1 MDSTTI
7 IVVFVIAIIILVGII
22 VTMILLQH
30 KNQQNRADIDYTL
43 LDKTIKTY
51 LNNNNELINQRLE
64 LIKEQI
70 EKNNNAILDFMAKI
84 AKISEAQSHSNEIR
98 LNELV
103 KNVDAKQDKMLV
115 TLSQNL
121 KEIQSSNEKKLDE
134 MRATV
139 DEKLSTTLE
148 KRLNESVK
156 IINQGIETVSQGI
169 GEMKNLTN
177 GMSDFKRM
185 ITNVKTRG
193 GWGEV
198 QLGTLLEQVLSPNQ
212 YGSQVSIN
220 DSERVDYVIK
230 LPGKD
235 DNTIYLPVDAKFPM
249 EDYLRLCKAN
259 DEKDLKEIEVQSK
272 NLERRIKEEAKK
284 IKDKYINVP
293 KTTDFGV
300 MYLPVEGLYAEVLK
314 RADLIDSIQREY
326 KILICGPTTLTALL
340 NSLQMGFKT
349 VAIEKRSSE
358 IWTMLGVFKQEFSKF
373 VELLSK
379 TRKKLD
385 EASDTIDFATK
396 KTKTIERKLKSVA
409 IDEKEEID
417 QE

>member
-1 MDSTTI
+1 MESVAI
-7 IVVFVIAIIILVGII
+7 IVILSVAILGLIGLIIAMFV
-22 VTMILLQH
+22 LQKQRQ
-30 KNQQNRADIDYTL
+30 KNGDIDL
-43 LDKTIKTY
+43 NIFDKIIK
-51 LNNNNELINQRLE
+51 NNFDRNDELIKQRLE
-64 LIKEQI
+64 MIREQI
-70 EKNNNAILDFMAKI
+70 EKNNKSILEFMTHI
-84 AKISEAQSHSNEIR
+84 ANLMNSQSQNNEQRI
-98 LNELV
+98 NELV
-103 KNVDAKQDKMLV
+103 KNVDNKQEKMLV

-177 GMSDFKRM
+177 GMSDFKKM

-212 YGSQVSIN
+212 YESQVNIK

-235 DNTIYLPVDAKFPM
+235 DGTIYLPIDAKFPM
-249 EDYLRLCKAN
+249 EDYLRLCKASE
-259 DEKDLKEIEVQSK
+259 EKDIKEVEVQSK
-272 NLERRIKEEAKK
+272 NLERRIKDEAKK
-284 IKDKYINVP
+284 IKEKYICLP

-300 MYLPVEGLYAEVLK
+300 MYLPVEGLYAEVLRK
-314 RADLIDSIQREY
+314 SDLIDTIQREY

-358 IWTMLGVFKQEFSKF
+358 IWNMLGVFKQEFVKF

-396 KTKTIERKLKSVA
+396 KTKTIERKLKEVS
-409 IDEKEEID
+409 IDESVKID
-417 QE
+417 NE

>member
-1 MDSTTI
+1 MESVAI
-7 IVVFVIAIIILVGII
+7 IVILSVAILGLIGLIIAMFV
-22 VTMILLQH
+22 LQKQRQ
-30 KNQQNRADIDYTL
+30 KNGDIDL
-43 LDKTIKTY
+43 NIFDKIIK
-51 LNNNNELINQRLE
+51 NNFDRNDELIKQRLE
-64 LIKEQI
+64 MIREQI
-70 EKNNNAILDFMAKI
+70 EKNNKSILEFMTHI
-84 AKISEAQSHSNEIR
+84 ANLMNSQSQNNEQRI
-98 LNELV
+98 NELI
-103 KNVDAKQDKMLV
+103 KNIKNKQKKMLV
-115 TLSQNL
+115 KLSQNL

-177 GMSDFKRM
+177 GMSDFKKM

-212 YGSQVSIN
+212 YESQVNIK

-235 DNTIYLPVDAKFPM
+235 DGTIYLPIDAKFPM
-249 EDYLRLCKAN
+249 EDYLRLCKASE
-259 DEKDLKEIEVQSK
+259 EKDIKEVEVQSK
-272 NLERRIKEEAKK
+272 NLERRIKDEAKK
-284 IKDKYINVP
+284 IKEKYICLP

-300 MYLPVEGLYAEVLK
+300 MYLPVEGLYAEVLRK
-314 RADLIDSIQREY
+314 SDLIDTIQREY

-358 IWTMLGVFKQEFSKF
+358 IWNMLGVFKQEFVKF

-385 EASDTIDFATK
+385 KARDTNEYENK
-396 KTKTIERKLKSVA
+396 KTKTIERKLKEVS
-409 IDEKEEID
+409 IDESVKID
-417 QE
+417 NE

>member
-1 MDSTTI
+1 MESVAI
-7 IVVFVIAIIILVGII
+7 IVILSVAILGLIGLIIAMFV
-22 VTMILLQH
+22 LQ
-30 KNQQNRADIDYTL
+30 KQRQKSGDIDL
-43 LDKTIKTY
+43 NIFDKIIK
-51 LNNNNELINQRLE
+51 NNFDRNDELIKQRLE
-64 LIKEQI
+64 MIREQI
-70 EKNNNAILDFMAKI
+70 EKNNKSILEFMTHI
-84 AKISEAQSHSNEIR
+84 ANLMSSQSQNNEQRI
-98 LNELV
+98 NELV
-103 KNVDAKQDKMLV
+103 KNVDNKQEKMLV
-115 TLSQNL
+115 ALSQNL

-177 GMSDFKRM
+177 GMSDFKKM

-193 GWGEV
+193 GWGEI

-212 YGSQVSIN
+212 YESQVNIK

-235 DNTIYLPVDAKFPM
+235 DGTIYLPIDAKFPM
-249 EDYLRLCKAN
+249 EDYLRLCKASE
-259 DEKDLKEIEVQSK
+259 EKDIKEVEVQSK
-272 NLERRIKEEAKK
+272 NLERRIKDEAKK
-284 IKDKYINVP
+284 IKEKYICLP

-300 MYLPVEGLYAEVLK
+300 MYLPVEGLYAEVLRK
-314 RADLIDSIQREY
+314 SDLIDTIQREY

-358 IWTMLGVFKQEFSKF
+358 IWNMLGVFKQEFVKF

-396 KTKTIERKLKSVA
+396 KTKTIERKLKEVS
-409 IDEKEEID
+409 IDESVKID
-417 QE
+417 NE

>member
-1 MDSTTI
+1 MESVAI
-7 IVVFVIAIIILVGII
+7 IVILSVAVLGLVGLII
-22 VTMILLQH
+22 AMFVLQ
-30 KNQQNRADIDYTL
+30 KQRQKSGDIDL
-43 LDKTIKTY
+43 NIFDKIIK
-51 LNNNNELINQRLE
+51 NNFDRNDELIKQRLE
-64 LIKEQI
+64 MIREQI
-70 EKNNNAILDFMAKI
+70 EKNNKSLLEFMTHI
-84 AKISEAQSHSNEIR
+84 ANLMSSQSQNNEQRI
-98 LNELV
+98 NELV
-103 KNVDAKQDKMLV
+103 KNVDNKQEKMLV

-177 GMSDFKRM
+177 GMSDFKKM

-193 GWGEV
+193 GWGEI

-212 YGSQVSIN
+212 YESQVNIK

-235 DNTIYLPVDAKFPM
+235 DGTIYLPIDAKFPM
-249 EDYLRLCKAN
+249 EDYLRLCKASE
-259 DEKDLKEIEVQSK
+259 EKDIKEVEVQSK
-272 NLERRIKEEAKK
+272 NLERRIKDEAKK
-284 IKDKYINVP
+284 IKEKYICLP

-300 MYLPVEGLYAEVLK
+300 MYLPVEGLYAEVLRK
-314 RADLIDSIQREY
+314 SDLIDTIQREY

-358 IWTMLGVFKQEFSKF
+358 IWNMLGVFKQEFVKF

-396 KTKTIERKLKSVA
+396 KTKTIERKLKEVS
-409 IDEKEEID
+409 IDESVKID
-417 QE
+417 NE

>member
-1 MDSTTI
+1 MLISSY
-7 IVVFVIAIIILVGII
+7 FLCKN
-22 VTMILLQH
+22 LQED
-30 KNQQNRADIDYTL
+30 N
-43 LDKTIKTY
+43 
-51 LNNNNELINQRLE
+51 
-64 LIKEQI
+64 
-70 EKNNNAILDFMAKI
+70 
-84 AKISEAQSHSNEIR
+84 
-98 LNELV
+98 
-103 KNVDAKQDKMLV
+103 KQEKMLV

-177 GMSDFKRM
+177 GMSDFKKM

-212 YGSQVSIN
+212 YESQVNIK

-235 DNTIYLPVDAKFPM
+235 DGTIYLPIDAKFPM
-249 EDYLRLCKAN
+249 EDYLRLCKASE
-259 DEKDLKEIEVQSK
+259 EKDIKEVEVQSK
-272 NLERRIKEEAKK
+272 NLERRIKDEAKK
-284 IKDKYINVP
+284 IKEKYICLP

-300 MYLPVEGLYAEVLK
+300 MYLPVEGLYAEVLRK
-314 RADLIDSIQREY
+314 SDLIDTIQREY

-358 IWTMLGVFKQEFSKF
+358 IWNMLGVFKQEFVKF

-396 KTKTIERKLKSVA
+396 KTKTIERKLKEVS
-409 IDEKEEID
+409 IDESVKID
-417 QE
+417 NE

>member
-1 MDSTTI
+1 MESVAV
-7 IVVFVIAIIILVGII
+7 IVILSVAILGLIGLAIAMFI
-22 VTMILLQH
+22 VQKKH
-30 KNQQNRADIDYTL
+30 QNGGDVDLNI
-43 LDKTIKTY
+43 LDKIIK
-51 LNNNNELINQRLE
+51 NNFDRNDELIKQRLE
-64 LIKEQI
+64 MIREQI
-70 EKNNNAILDFMAKI
+70 DKNNKNILEFMTQI
-84 AKISEAQSHSNEIR
+84 AKLMGTQSQNNEQRI
-98 LNELV
+98 NELV
-103 KNVDAKQDKMLV
+103 KNVDAKQDKMLL

-121 KEIQSSNEKKLDE
+121 REIQSSNEKKLDE

-148 KRLNESVK
+148 KRLSESVK

-177 GMSDFKRM
+177 GMSDFKKM

-212 YGSQVSIN
+212 YESQVNIK

-235 DNTIYLPVDAKFPM
+235 DDTIYLPIDAKFPM
-249 EDYLRLCKAN
+249 EDYLRLCKASE
-259 DEKDLKEIEVQSK
+259 DKDLKEVEVQSK
-272 NLERRIKEEAKK
+272 NLERRIKDEAKK
-284 IKDKYINVP
+284 IKEKYICLP

-300 MYLPVEGLYAEVLK
+300 MYLPVEGLYAEVLRK
-314 RADLIDSIQREY
+314 SDLIDAIQREY

-340 NSLQMGFKT
+340 NSLQMGFRT

-358 IWTMLGVFKQEFSKF
+358 IWNMLGVFKQEFVKF

-396 KTKTIERKLKSVA
+396 KTKTIERKLKEVS
-409 IDEKEEID
+409 IDESVKID
-417 QE
+417 NE

>member
-1 MDSTTI
+1 MESVAI
-7 IVVFVIAIIILVGII
+7 IVILSVAILGLIGLIIAMFV
-22 VTMILLQH
+22 LQ
-30 KNQQNRADIDYTL
+30 KQRQKSGDIDL
-43 LDKTIKTY
+43 NIFDKIIK
-51 LNNNNELINQRLE
+51 NNFDRNDELIKQRLE
-64 LIKEQI
+64 MIREQI
-70 EKNNNAILDFMAKI
+70 EKNNKSMLEFMTHI
-84 AKISEAQSHSNEIR
+84 ANLMSSQSQNNEQRI
-98 LNELV
+98 NELV
-103 KNVDAKQDKMLV
+103 KNVDNKQEKMLV

-177 GMSDFKRM
+177 GMSDFKKM

-193 GWGEV
+193 GWGEI

-212 YGSQVSIN
+212 YESQVNIK

-235 DNTIYLPVDAKFPM
+235 EGTIYLPIDAKFPM
-249 EDYLRLCKAN
+249 EDYLRLCKASE
-259 DEKDLKEIEVQSK
+259 EKDIKEVEVQSK
-272 NLERRIKEEAKK
+272 NLERRIKDEAKK
-284 IKDKYINVP
+284 IKEKYICLP

-300 MYLPVEGLYAEVLK
+300 MYLPVEGLYAEVLRK
-314 RADLIDSIQREY
+314 SDLIDTIQREY

-358 IWTMLGVFKQEFSKF
+358 IWNMLGVFKQEFVKF

-396 KTKTIERKLKSVA
+396 KTKTIERKLKEVS
-409 IDEKEEID
+409 IDESVKID
-417 QE
+417 NE

>member
-1 MDSTTI
+1 MESVAI
-7 IVVFVIAIIILVGII
+7 IVILSVAILGLIGLIIAMFV
-22 VTMILLQH
+22 LQ
-30 KNQQNRADIDYTL
+30 KQRQKSGDIDL
-43 LDKTIKTY
+43 NIFDKIIK
-51 LNNNNELINQRLE
+51 NNFDRNDELIKQRLE
-64 LIKEQI
+64 MIREQI
-70 EKNNNAILDFMAKI
+70 EKNNKSMLEFMTHI
-84 AKISEAQSHSNEIR
+84 ANLMSSQSQNNEQRI
-98 LNELV
+98 NELV
-103 KNVDAKQDKMLV
+103 KNVDNKQEKMLV

-177 GMSDFKRM
+177 GMNDFKKM

-212 YGSQVSIN
+212 YESQVNIK

-235 DNTIYLPVDAKFPM
+235 DGTIYLPIDAKFPM
-249 EDYLRLCKAN
+249 EDYLRLCKASE
-259 DEKDLKEIEVQSK
+259 EKDIKEVEVQSK
-272 NLERRIKEEAKK
+272 NLERRIKDEAKK
-284 IKDKYINVP
+284 IKEKYICLP

-300 MYLPVEGLYAEVLK
+300 MYLPVEGLYAEVLRK
-314 RADLIDSIQREY
+314 SDLIDTIQREY

-358 IWTMLGVFKQEFSKF
+358 IWNMLGVFKQEFVKF

-396 KTKTIERKLKSVA
+396 KTKTIERKLKEVS
-409 IDEKEEID
+409 IDESVKID
-417 QE
+417 NE

>member
-1 MDSTTI
+1 MESVAI
-7 IVVFVIAIIILVGII
+7 IVILSVAILGLIGLIIAMFV
-22 VTMILLQH
+22 LQ
-30 KNQQNRADIDYTL
+30 KQRQKSGDIDL
-43 LDKTIKTY
+43 NIFDKIIK
-51 LNNNNELINQRLE
+51 NNFDRNDELIKQRLE
-64 LIKEQI
+64 MIREQI
-70 EKNNNAILDFMAKI
+70 EKNNKSMLEFMTHI
-84 AKISEAQSHSNEIR
+84 ANLMSSQSQNNEQRI
-98 LNELV
+98 NELV
-103 KNVDAKQDKMLV
+103 KNVDNKQEKMLV

-177 GMSDFKRM
+177 GMSDFKKM

-193 GWGEV
+193 GWGEI
-198 QLGTLLEQVLSPNQ
+198 QLGTLLEQILSPNQ
-212 YGSQVSIN
+212 YESQVNIK

-235 DNTIYLPVDAKFPM
+235 EGTIYLPIDAKFPM
-249 EDYLRLCKAN
+249 EDYLRLCKASE
-259 DEKDLKEIEVQSK
+259 EKDIKEVEVQSK
-272 NLERRIKEEAKK
+272 NLERRIKDEAKK
-284 IKDKYINVP
+284 IKEKYICLP

-300 MYLPVEGLYAEVLK
+300 MYLPVEGLYAEVLRK
-314 RADLIDSIQREY
+314 SDLIDTIQREY

-358 IWTMLGVFKQEFSKF
+358 IWNMLGVFKQEFVKF

-396 KTKTIERKLKSVA
+396 KTKTIERKLKEVSIYESVK
-409 IDEKEEID
+409 IDNE
-417 QE
+417 

>member
-1 MDSTTI
+1 MESVAI
-7 IVVFVIAIIILVGII
+7 IVILSVAILGLIGLIIAMFV
-22 VTMILLQH
+22 LQ
-30 KNQQNRADIDYTL
+30 KQRQKSGDIDL
-43 LDKTIKTY
+43 NIFDKIIK
-51 LNNNNELINQRLE
+51 NNFDRNDELIKQRLE
-64 LIKEQI
+64 MIREQI
-70 EKNNNAILDFMAKI
+70 EKNNKSILEFMTHI
-84 AKISEAQSHSNEIR
+84 ANLMSSQSQNNEQRI
-98 LNELV
+98 NELV
-103 KNVDAKQDKMLV
+103 KNVDNKQEKMLV
-115 TLSQNL
+115 ALSQNL

-177 GMSDFKRM
+177 GMSDFKKM

-193 GWGEV
+193 GWGEI
-198 QLGTLLEQVLSPNQ
+198 QLGTLLEQILSPNQ
-212 YGSQVSIN
+212 YESQVNIK

-235 DNTIYLPVDAKFPM
+235 DGTIYLPIDAKFPM
-249 EDYLRLCKAN
+249 EDYLRLCKASE
-259 DEKDLKEIEVQSK
+259 EKDIKEVEVQSK
-272 NLERRIKEEAKK
+272 NLERRIKDEAKK
-284 IKDKYINVP
+284 IKEKYICLP

-300 MYLPVEGLYAEVLK
+300 MYLPVEGLYAEVLRK
-314 RADLIDSIQREY
+314 SDLIDTIQREY

-358 IWTMLGVFKQEFSKF
+358 IWNMLGVFKQEFVKF

-396 KTKTIERKLKSVA
+396 KTKTIERKLKEVS
-409 IDEKEEID
+409 IDESVKID
-417 QE
+417 NE

>member
-1 MDSTTI
+1 MESVAI
-7 IVVFVIAIIILVGII
+7 IVILSVAILGLIGLIIAMFV
-22 VTMILLQH
+22 LQ
-30 KNQQNRADIDYTL
+30 KQRQKSGDIDL
-43 LDKTIKTY
+43 NIFDKIIK
-51 LNNNNELINQRLE
+51 NNFDRNDELIKQRLE
-64 LIKEQI
+64 MIREQI
-70 EKNNNAILDFMAKI
+70 EKNNKSILEFMTHI
-84 AKISEAQSHSNEIR
+84 ANLMSSQSQNNEQRI
-98 LNELV
+98 NELV
-103 KNVDAKQDKMLV
+103 KNVDNKQEKMLV

-177 GMSDFKRM
+177 GMSDFKKM

-193 GWGEV
+193 GWGEI

-212 YGSQVSIN
+212 YESQVNIK

-235 DNTIYLPVDAKFPM
+235 EGTIYLPIDAKFPM
-249 EDYLRLCKAN
+249 EDYLRLCKASE
-259 DEKDLKEIEVQSK
+259 EKDIKEVEVQSK
-272 NLERRIKEEAKK
+272 NLERRIKDEAKK
-284 IKDKYINVP
+284 IKEKYICLP

-300 MYLPVEGLYAEVLK
+300 MYLPVEGLYAEVLRK
-314 RADLIDSIQREY
+314 SDLIDTIQREY

-358 IWTMLGVFKQEFSKF
+358 IWNMLGVFKQEFVKF

-396 KTKTIERKLKSVA
+396 KTKTIERKLKEVS
-409 IDEKEEID
+409 IDESVKID
-417 QE
+417 NE

>member
-1 MDSTTI
+1 MESVAI
-7 IVVFVIAIIILVGII
+7 IVILSVAILGLIGLIIAMFV
-22 VTMILLQH
+22 LQ
-30 KNQQNRADIDYTL
+30 KQRQKSGDIDL
-43 LDKTIKTY
+43 NIFDKIIK
-51 LNNNNELINQRLE
+51 NNFDRNDELIKQRLE
-64 LIKEQI
+64 MIREQI
-70 EKNNNAILDFMAKI
+70 EKNNKSILEFMTHI
-84 AKISEAQSHSNEIR
+84 ANLMSSQSQNNEQRI
-98 LNELV
+98 NELV
-103 KNVDAKQDKMLV
+103 KNVDNKQEKMLV

-177 GMSDFKRM
+177 GMSDFKKM

-212 YGSQVSIN
+212 YESQVNIK

-235 DNTIYLPVDAKFPM
+235 DGTIYLPIDAKFPM
-249 EDYLRLCKAN
+249 EDYLRLCKASE
-259 DEKDLKEIEVQSK
+259 EKDIKEVEVQSK
-272 NLERRIKEEAKK
+272 NLERRIKDEAKK
-284 IKDKYINVP
+284 IKEKYICLP

-300 MYLPVEGLYAEVLK
+300 MYLPVEGLYAEVLRK
-314 RADLIDSIQREY
+314 SDLIDTIQREY

-358 IWTMLGVFKQEFSKF
+358 IWNMLGVFKQEFVKF

-396 KTKTIERKLKSVA
+396 KTKTIERKLKEVS
-409 IDEKEEID
+409 IDESVKID
-417 QE
+417 NE

>member
-1 MDSTTI
+1 MESVAI
-7 IVVFVIAIIILVGII
+7 IVILSVAILGLIGLIIAMFV
-22 VTMILLQH
+22 LQ
-30 KNQQNRADIDYTL
+30 KQRQKSGDIDL
-43 LDKTIKTY
+43 NIFDKIIK
-51 LNNNNELINQRLE
+51 NNFDRNDELIKQRLE
-64 LIKEQI
+64 MIREQI
-70 EKNNNAILDFMAKI
+70 EKNNKSILEFMTHI
-84 AKISEAQSHSNEIR
+84 ANLMSSQSQNNEQRI
-98 LNELV
+98 NELV
-103 KNVDAKQDKMLV
+103 KNVDNKQEKMLV

-177 GMSDFKRM
+177 GMSDFKKM

-193 GWGEV
+193 GWGEI
-198 QLGTLLEQVLSPNQ
+198 QLGTLLEQILSPNQ
-212 YGSQVSIN
+212 YESQVNIK

-235 DNTIYLPVDAKFPM
+235 DGTIYLPIDAKFPM
-249 EDYLRLCKAN
+249 EDYLRLCKASE
-259 DEKDLKEIEVQSK
+259 EKDIKEVEVQSK
-272 NLERRIKEEAKK
+272 NLERRIKDEAKK
-284 IKDKYINVP
+284 IKEKYICLP

-300 MYLPVEGLYAEVLK
+300 MYLPVEGLYAEVLRK
-314 RADLIDSIQREY
+314 SDLIDTIQREY

-358 IWTMLGVFKQEFSKF
+358 IWNMLGVFKQEFVKF

-396 KTKTIERKLKSVA
+396 KTKTIERKLKEVS
-409 IDEKEEID
+409 IDESVKID
-417 QE
+417 NE

>member
-1 MDSTTI
+1 MESVAI
-7 IVVFVIAIIILVGII
+7 IVILSVAILGLIGLIIAMFV
-22 VTMILLQH
+22 LQ
-30 KNQQNRADIDYTL
+30 KQRQKGGDIDL
-43 LDKTIKTY
+43 NIFDKIIK
-51 LNNNNELINQRLE
+51 NNFDRNDELIKQRLE
-64 LIKEQI
+64 MIREQI
-70 EKNNNAILDFMAKI
+70 EKNNKSILEFMTHI
-84 AKISEAQSHSNEIR
+84 ANLMSSQSQNNEQRI
-98 LNELV
+98 NELV
-103 KNVDAKQDKMLV
+103 KNVDNKQEKMLV
-115 TLSQNL
+115 ALSQNL

-177 GMSDFKRM
+177 GMSDFKKM

-193 GWGEV
+193 GWGEI

-212 YGSQVSIN
+212 YESQVNIK

-235 DNTIYLPVDAKFPM
+235 DGTIYLPIDAKFPM
-249 EDYLRLCKAN
+249 EDYLRLCKASE
-259 DEKDLKEIEVQSK
+259 EKDIKEVEVQSK
-272 NLERRIKEEAKK
+272 NLERRIKDEAKK
-284 IKDKYINVP
+284 IKEKYICLP

-300 MYLPVEGLYAEVLK
+300 MYLPVEGLYAEVLRK
-314 RADLIDSIQREY
+314 SDLIDTIQREY

-358 IWTMLGVFKQEFSKF
+358 IWNMLGVFKQEFVKF

-396 KTKTIERKLKSVA
+396 KTKTIERKLKEVS
-409 IDEKEEID
+409 IDESVKID
-417 QE
+417 NE

>member
-1 MDSTTI
+1 MESVAI
-7 IVVFVIAIIILVGII
+7 IVILSVAILGLIGLIIAMLV
-22 VTMILLQH
+22 LQ
-30 KNQQNRADIDYTL
+30 KQRQKSGDIDL
-43 LDKTIKTY
+43 NIFDKIIK
-51 LNNNNELINQRLE
+51 NNFDRNDELIKQRLE
-64 LIKEQI
+64 MIREQI
-70 EKNNNAILDFMAKI
+70 EKNNKSILEFMTHI
-84 AKISEAQSHSNEIR
+84 ANLMSSQSQNNEQRI
-98 LNELV
+98 NELV
-103 KNVDAKQDKMLV
+103 KNVDNKQEKMLV
-115 TLSQNL
+115 ALSQNL

-177 GMSDFKRM
+177 GMSDFKKM

-193 GWGEV
+193 GWGEI
-198 QLGTLLEQVLSPNQ
+198 QLGTLLEQILSPNQ
-212 YGSQVSIN
+212 YESQVNIK

-235 DNTIYLPVDAKFPM
+235 DGTIYLPIDAKFPM
-249 EDYLRLCKAN
+249 EDYLRLCKASE
-259 DEKDLKEIEVQSK
+259 EKDIKEVEVQSK
-272 NLERRIKEEAKK
+272 NLERRIKDEAKK
-284 IKDKYINVP
+284 IKEKYICLP

-300 MYLPVEGLYAEVLK
+300 MYLPVEGLYAEVLRK
-314 RADLIDSIQREY
+314 SDLIDTIQREY

-358 IWTMLGVFKQEFSKF
+358 IWNMLGVFKQEFVKF

-396 KTKTIERKLKSVA
+396 KTKTIERKLKEVS
-409 IDEKEEID
+409 IDESVKID
-417 QE
+417 NE

>member
-1 MDSTTI
+1 MESVAI
-7 IVVFVIAIIILVGII
+7 IVILSVAILGLIGLIIAMFV
-22 VTMILLQH
+22 LQ
-30 KNQQNRADIDYTL
+30 KQRQKSGDIDL
-43 LDKTIKTY
+43 NIFDKIIK
-51 LNNNNELINQRLE
+51 NNFDRNDELIKQRLE
-64 LIKEQI
+64 MIREQI
-70 EKNNNAILDFMAKI
+70 EKNNKSMLEFMTHI
-84 AKISEAQSHSNEIR
+84 ANLMSSQSQNNEQRI
-98 LNELV
+98 NELV
-103 KNVDAKQDKMLV
+103 KNVDNKQEKMLV
-115 TLSQNL
+115 ILSQNL

-177 GMSDFKRM
+177 GMSDFKKM

-193 GWGEV
+193 GWGEI
-198 QLGTLLEQVLSPNQ
+198 QLGTLLEQILSPNQ
-212 YGSQVSIN
+212 YESQVNIK

-235 DNTIYLPVDAKFPM
+235 DGTIYLPIDAKFPM
-249 EDYLRLCKAN
+249 EDYLRLCKASE
-259 DEKDLKEIEVQSK
+259 EKDIKEVEVQSK
-272 NLERRIKEEAKK
+272 NLERRIKDEAKK
-284 IKDKYINVP
+284 IKEKYICLP

-300 MYLPVEGLYAEVLK
+300 MYLPVEGLYAEVLRK
-314 RADLIDSIQREY
+314 SDLIDTIQREY

-358 IWTMLGVFKQEFSKF
+358 IWNMLGVFKQEFVKF

-396 KTKTIERKLKSVA
+396 KTKTIERKLKEVS
-409 IDEKEEID
+409 IDESVKID
-417 QE
+417 NE

>member
-1 MDSTTI
+1 MESVAI
-7 IVVFVIAIIILVGII
+7 IVILSVAILGLIGLIIAMFV
-22 VTMILLQH
+22 LQ
-30 KNQQNRADIDYTL
+30 KQRQKSGDIDL
-43 LDKTIKTY
+43 NIFDKIIK
-51 LNNNNELINQRLE
+51 NNFDRNDELIKQRLE
-64 LIKEQI
+64 MIREQI
-70 EKNNNAILDFMAKI
+70 EKNNKSMLEFMTHI
-84 AKISEAQSHSNEIR
+84 ANLMSSQSQNNEQRI
-98 LNELV
+98 NELV
-103 KNVDAKQDKMLV
+103 KNVDNKQEKMLV

-177 GMSDFKRM
+177 GMSDFKKM

-193 GWGEV
+193 GWGEI
-198 QLGTLLEQVLSPNQ
+198 QLGTLLEQILSPNQ
-212 YGSQVSIN
+212 YESQVNIK

-235 DNTIYLPVDAKFPM
+235 EGTIYLPIDAKFPM
-249 EDYLRLCKAN
+249 EDYLRLCKASE
-259 DEKDLKEIEVQSK
+259 EKDIKEVEVQSK
-272 NLERRIKEEAKK
+272 NLERRIKDEAKK
-284 IKDKYINVP
+284 IKEKYICLP

-300 MYLPVEGLYAEVLK
+300 MYLPVEGLYAEVLRK
-314 RADLIDSIQREY
+314 SDLIDTIQREY

-358 IWTMLGVFKQEFSKF
+358 IWNMLGVFKQEFVKF

-396 KTKTIERKLKSVA
+396 KTKTIERKLKGVS
-409 IDEKEEID
+409 IDESVKID
-417 QE
+417 NE

>member
-1 MDSTTI
+1 MESVAI
-7 IVVFVIAIIILVGII
+7 IVILSVAILGLIGLIIAMFV
-22 VTMILLQH
+22 LQ
-30 KNQQNRADIDYTL
+30 KQRQKSGDIDL
-43 LDKTIKTY
+43 NIFDKIIK
-51 LNNNNELINQRLE
+51 NNFDRNDELIKQRLE
-64 LIKEQI
+64 MIREQI
-70 EKNNNAILDFMAKI
+70 EKNNKSILEFMTHI
-84 AKISEAQSHSNEIR
+84 ANLMSSQSQNNEQRI
-98 LNELV
+98 NELV
-103 KNVDAKQDKMLV
+103 KNVDNKQEKMLV

-121 KEIQSSNEKKLDE
+121 KEIQSSNEKKLNE

-177 GMSDFKRM
+177 GMSDFKKM

-193 GWGEV
+193 GWGEI

-212 YGSQVSIN
+212 YESQVNIK

-235 DNTIYLPVDAKFPM
+235 DGTIYLPIDAKFPM
-249 EDYLRLCKAN
+249 EDYLRLCKASE
-259 DEKDLKEIEVQSK
+259 EKDIKEVEVQSK
-272 NLERRIKEEAKK
+272 NLERRIKDEAKK
-284 IKDKYINVP
+284 IKEKYICLP

-300 MYLPVEGLYAEVLK
+300 MYLPVEGLYAEVLRK
-314 RADLIDSIQREY
+314 SDLIDTIQREY

-358 IWTMLGVFKQEFSKF
+358 IWNMLGVFKQEFVKF

-396 KTKTIERKLKSVA
+396 KTKTIERKLKEVS
-409 IDEKEEID
+409 IDESVKID
-417 QE
+417 NE

>member
-1 MDSTTI
+1 MESVAI
-7 IVVFVIAIIILVGII
+7 IVILSVAIRGLIGLIIAMFV
-22 VTMILLQH
+22 LQ
-30 KNQQNRADIDYTL
+30 KQRQKSGDIDL
-43 LDKTIKTY
+43 NIFDKIIK
-51 LNNNNELINQRLE
+51 NNFDRNDELIKQRLE
-64 LIKEQI
+64 MIREQI
-70 EKNNNAILDFMAKI
+70 EKNNKSILEFMTHI
-84 AKISEAQSHSNEIR
+84 ANLMNSQSQNNEQRI
-98 LNELV
+98 NELV
-103 KNVDAKQDKMLV
+103 KNVDNKQEKMLV

-177 GMSDFKRM
+177 GMSDFKKM

-212 YGSQVSIN
+212 YESQVNIK

-235 DNTIYLPVDAKFPM
+235 DGTIYLPIDAKFPM
-249 EDYLRLCKAN
+249 EDYLRLCKASE
-259 DEKDLKEIEVQSK
+259 EKDIKEVEVQSK
-272 NLERRIKEEAKK
+272 NLERRIKDEAKK
-284 IKDKYINVP
+284 IKEKYICLP

-300 MYLPVEGLYAEVLK
+300 MYLPVEGLYAEVLRK
-314 RADLIDSIQREY
+314 SDLIDTIQREY

-358 IWTMLGVFKQEFSKF
+358 IWNMLGVFKQEFVKF

-396 KTKTIERKLKSVA
+396 KTKTIERKLK
-409 IDEKEEID
+409 
-417 QE
+417 

>member
-1 MDSTTI
+1 MESVAI
-7 IVVFVIAIIILVGII
+7 IVILSVAILGLIGLIIAMFV
-22 VTMILLQH
+22 LQ
-30 KNQQNRADIDYTL
+30 KQRQKSGDIDL
-43 LDKTIKTY
+43 NIFDKIIK
-51 LNNNNELINQRLE
+51 NNFDRNDELIKQRLE
-64 LIKEQI
+64 MIREQI
-70 EKNNNAILDFMAKI
+70 EKNNKSMLEFMTHI
-84 AKISEAQSHSNEIR
+84 ANLMSSQSQNNEQRI
-98 LNELV
+98 NELV
-103 KNVDAKQDKMLV
+103 KNVDNKQEKMLV

-177 GMSDFKRM
+177 GMSDFKKM

-193 GWGEV
+193 GWGEI

-212 YGSQVSIN
+212 YESQVNIK

-235 DNTIYLPVDAKFPM
+235 DGTIYLPIDAKFPM
-249 EDYLRLCKAN
+249 EDYLRLCKASE
-259 DEKDLKEIEVQSK
+259 DKDIKEVEVQSK
-272 NLERRIKEEAKK
+272 NLERRIKDEAKK
-284 IKDKYINVP
+284 IKEKYICLP

-300 MYLPVEGLYAEVLK
+300 MYLPVEGLYAEVLRK
-314 RADLIDSIQREY
+314 SDLIDTIQREY

-358 IWTMLGVFKQEFSKF
+358 IWNMLGVFKQEFVKF

-396 KTKTIERKLKSVA
+396 KTKTIERKLKEVS
-409 IDEKEEID
+409 IDESVKID
-417 QE
+417 NE

>member
-1 MDSTTI
+1 MESVAI
-7 IVVFVIAIIILVGII
+7 IVILSVAILGLIGLIIAMLV
-22 VTMILLQH
+22 LQ
-30 KNQQNRADIDYTL
+30 KQRQKSGDIDL
-43 LDKTIKTY
+43 NIFDKIIK
-51 LNNNNELINQRLE
+51 NNFDRNDELIKQRLE
-64 LIKEQI
+64 MIREQI
-70 EKNNNAILDFMAKI
+70 EKNNKSILEFMTHI
-84 AKISEAQSHSNEIR
+84 ANLMSSQSQNNEQRI
-98 LNELV
+98 NELV
-103 KNVDAKQDKMLV
+103 KNVDNKQEKMLV
-115 TLSQNL
+115 ALSQNL

-177 GMSDFKRM
+177 GMSDFKKM

-193 GWGEV
+193 GWGEI

-212 YGSQVSIN
+212 YESQVNIK

-235 DNTIYLPVDAKFPM
+235 DGTIYLPIDAKFPM
-249 EDYLRLCKAN
+249 EDYLRLCKASE
-259 DEKDLKEIEVQSK
+259 EKDIKEVEVQSK
-272 NLERRIKEEAKK
+272 NLERRIKDEAKK
-284 IKDKYINVP
+284 IKEKYICLP

-300 MYLPVEGLYAEVLK
+300 MYLPVEGLYAEVLRK
-314 RADLIDSIQREY
+314 SDLIDTIQREY

-358 IWTMLGVFKQEFSKF
+358 IWNMLGVFKQEFVKF

-396 KTKTIERKLKSVA
+396 KTKTIERKLKEVS
-409 IDEKEEID
+409 IDESVKID
-417 QE
+417 NE

>member
-1 MDSTTI
+1 MESVAI
-7 IVVFVIAIIILVGII
+7 IVILSVAILGLIGLIIAMFV
-22 VTMILLQH
+22 LQ
-30 KNQQNRADIDYTL
+30 KQRQKSGDIDL
-43 LDKTIKTY
+43 NIFDKIIK
-51 LNNNNELINQRLE
+51 NNFDRNDELIKQRLE
-64 LIKEQI
+64 MIREQI
-70 EKNNNAILDFMAKI
+70 EKNNKSILEFMTHI
-84 AKISEAQSHSNEIR
+84 ANLMSSQSQNNEQRI
-98 LNELV
+98 NELV
-103 KNVDAKQDKMLV
+103 KNVDNKQEKMLV
-115 TLSQNL
+115 ILSQNL

-177 GMSDFKRM
+177 GMSDFKKM

-212 YGSQVSIN
+212 YESQVNIK

-235 DNTIYLPVDAKFPM
+235 DGTIYLPIDAKFPM
-249 EDYLRLCKAN
+249 EDYLRLCKASE
-259 DEKDLKEIEVQSK
+259 EKDIKEVEVQSK
-272 NLERRIKEEAKK
+272 NLERRIKDEAKK
-284 IKDKYINVP
+284 IKEKYICLP

-300 MYLPVEGLYAEVLK
+300 MYLPVEGLYAEVLRK
-314 RADLIDSIQREY
+314 SDLIDTIQREY

-358 IWTMLGVFKQEFSKF
+358 IWNMLGVFKQEFVKF

-396 KTKTIERKLKSVA
+396 KTKTIERKLKEVS
-409 IDEKEEID
+409 IDESVKID
-417 QE
+417 NE

>member
-1 MDSTTI
+1 MESVAI
-7 IVVFVIAIIILVGII
+7 IVILSVAVLGLVGLII
-22 VTMILLQH
+22 AMFVLQ
-30 KNQQNRADIDYTL
+30 KQRQKSGDIDL
-43 LDKTIKTY
+43 NIFDKIIK
-51 LNNNNELINQRLE
+51 NNFDRNDELIKQRLE
-64 LIKEQI
+64 MIREQI
-70 EKNNNAILDFMAKI
+70 EKNNKSLLEFMTHI
-84 AKISEAQSHSNEIR
+84 ANLMSSQSQNNEQRI
-98 LNELV
+98 NELV
-103 KNVDAKQDKMLV
+103 KNVDNKQEKMLV

-177 GMSDFKRM
+177 GMSDFKKM

-193 GWGEV
+193 GWGEI
-198 QLGTLLEQVLSPNQ
+198 QLGTLLEQILSPNQ
-212 YGSQVSIN
+212 YESQVNIK

-235 DNTIYLPVDAKFPM
+235 DGTIYLPIDAKFPM
-249 EDYLRLCKAN
+249 EDYLRLCKASE
-259 DEKDLKEIEVQSK
+259 EKDIKEVEVQSK
-272 NLERRIKEEAKK
+272 NLERRIKDEAKK
-284 IKDKYINVP
+284 IKEKYICLP

-300 MYLPVEGLYAEVLK
+300 MYLPVEGLYAEVLRK
-314 RADLIDSIQREY
+314 SDLIDTIQREY

-358 IWTMLGVFKQEFSKF
+358 IWNMLGVFKQEFVKF

-396 KTKTIERKLKSVA
+396 KTKTIERKLKEVS
-409 IDEKEEID
+409 IDESVKID
-417 QE
+417 NE

>member
-1 MDSTTI
+1 MESVAI
-7 IVVFVIAIIILVGII
+7 IVILSVAILGLIGLIIAMFV
-22 VTMILLQH
+22 LQ
-30 KNQQNRADIDYTL
+30 KQRQKSGDIDL
-43 LDKTIKTY
+43 NIFDKIIK
-51 LNNNNELINQRLE
+51 NNFDRNDELIKQRLE
-64 LIKEQI
+64 MIREQI
-70 EKNNNAILDFMAKI
+70 EKNNKSMLEFMTHI
-84 AKISEAQSHSNEIR
+84 ANLMSSQSQNNEQRI
-98 LNELV
+98 NELV
-103 KNVDAKQDKMLV
+103 KNVDNKQEKMLV
-115 TLSQNL
+115 ILSQNL

-177 GMSDFKRM
+177 GMNDFKKM

-212 YGSQVSIN
+212 YESQVNIK

-235 DNTIYLPVDAKFPM
+235 DGTIYLPIDAKFPM
-249 EDYLRLCKAN
+249 EDYLRLCKASE
-259 DEKDLKEIEVQSK
+259 EKDIKEVEVQSK
-272 NLERRIKEEAKK
+272 NLERRIKDEAKK
-284 IKDKYINVP
+284 IKEKYICLP

-300 MYLPVEGLYAEVLK
+300 MYLPVEGLYAEVLRK
-314 RADLIDSIQREY
+314 SDLIDTIQREY

-358 IWTMLGVFKQEFSKF
+358 IWNMLGVFKQEFVKF

-385 EASDTIDFATK
+385 EARDTIDFATK
-396 KTKTIERKLKSVA
+396 KTKRN
-409 IDEKEEID
+409 
-417 QE
+417 

>member
-1 MDSTTI
+1 MESVAI
-7 IVVFVIAIIILVGII
+7 IVILSVAILGLIGLIIAMFV
-22 VTMILLQH
+22 LQ
-30 KNQQNRADIDYTL
+30 KQRQKSGDIDL
-43 LDKTIKTY
+43 NIFDKIIK
-51 LNNNNELINQRLE
+51 NNFDRNDE
-64 LIKEQI
+64 LIKQRLDMIREQI
-70 EKNNNAILDFMAKI
+70 EKNNKSILEFMTHI
-84 AKISEAQSHSNEIR
+84 ANLMSSQSQSNEQRI
-98 LNELV
+98 NELV
-103 KNVDAKQDKMLV
+103 KNVDNKQEKMLV

-177 GMSDFKRM
+177 GMSDFKKM

-212 YGSQVSIN
+212 YESQVNIK

-235 DNTIYLPVDAKFPM
+235 DGTIYLPIDAKFPM
-249 EDYLRLCKAN
+249 EDYLRLCKASE
-259 DEKDLKEIEVQSK
+259 EKDIKEVEVQSK
-272 NLERRIKEEAKK
+272 NLERRIKDEAKK
-284 IKDKYINVP
+284 IKEKYICLP

-300 MYLPVEGLYAEVLK
+300 MYLPVEGLYAEVLRK
-314 RADLIDSIQREY
+314 SDLIDTIQREY

-358 IWTMLGVFKQEFSKF
+358 IWNMLGVFKQEFVKF

-396 KTKTIERKLKSVA
+396 KTKTIERKLKEVS
-409 IDEKEEID
+409 IDESVKID
-417 QE
+417 NE

>member
-1 MDSTTI
+1 MESVAI
-7 IVVFVIAIIILVGII
+7 IVILSVAILGLIGLIIAMFV
-22 VTMILLQH
+22 LQ
-30 KNQQNRADIDYTL
+30 KQRQKSGDIDL
-43 LDKTIKTY
+43 NIFDKIIK
-51 LNNNNELINQRLE
+51 NNFDRNDELIKQRLE
-64 LIKEQI
+64 MIREQI
-70 EKNNNAILDFMAKI
+70 EKNNKSILEFMTHI
-84 AKISEAQSHSNEIR
+84 ANLMNSQSQNNEQRI
-98 LNELV
+98 NELV
-103 KNVDAKQDKMLV
+103 KNVDNKQEKMLIA
-115 TLSQNL
+115 LSQNL

-177 GMSDFKRM
+177 GMSDFKKM

-193 GWGEV
+193 GWGEI
-198 QLGTLLEQVLSPNQ
+198 QLGTLLEQILSPNQ
-212 YGSQVSIN
+212 YESQVNIK

-235 DNTIYLPVDAKFPM
+235 DGTIYLPIDAKFPM
-249 EDYLRLCKAN
+249 EDYLRLCKASE
-259 DEKDLKEIEVQSK
+259 EKDIKEVEVQSK
-272 NLERRIKEEAKK
+272 NLERRIKDEAKK
-284 IKDKYINVP
+284 IKEKYICLP

-300 MYLPVEGLYAEVLK
+300 MYLPVEGLYAEVLRK
-314 RADLIDSIQREY
+314 SDLIDTIQREY

-358 IWTMLGVFKQEFSKF
+358 IWNMLGVFKQEFVKF

-396 KTKTIERKLKSVA
+396 KTKTIERKLKEVS
-409 IDEKEEID
+409 IDESVKID
-417 QE
+417 NE

>member
-1 MDSTTI
+1 MESVAV
-7 IVVFVIAIIILVGII
+7 IVILSVAILGLIGLAIAMFI
-22 VTMILLQH
+22 VQKKH
-30 KNQQNRADIDYTL
+30 QNGGDVDLNI
-43 LDKTIKTY
+43 LDKIIK
-51 LNNNNELINQRLE
+51 NNFDRNDELTKQRLDMIREQIDKNNKNILEFMTQIAKLMGTQSQNNEQR
-64 LIKEQI
+64 I
-70 EKNNNAILDFMAKI
+70 
-84 AKISEAQSHSNEIR
+84 
-98 LNELV
+98 NELV
-103 KNVDAKQDKMLV
+103 KNVDAKQDKMLL

-121 KEIQSSNEKKLDE
+121 REIQSSNEKKLDE

-148 KRLNESVK
+148 KRLSESVK

-177 GMSDFKRM
+177 GMSDFKKM

-212 YGSQVSIN
+212 YESQVNIK

-235 DNTIYLPVDAKFPM
+235 DDTIYLPIDAKFPM
-249 EDYLRLCKAN
+249 EDYLRLCKASE
-259 DEKDLKEIEVQSK
+259 DKDLKEVEVQSK
-272 NLERRIKEEAKK
+272 NLERRIKDEAKK
-284 IKDKYINVP
+284 IKEKYICLP

-300 MYLPVEGLYAEVLK
+300 MYLPVEGLYAEVLRK
-314 RADLIDSIQREY
+314 SDLIDAIQREY

-340 NSLQMGFKT
+340 NSLQMGFRT

-358 IWTMLGVFKQEFSKF
+358 IWNMLGVFKQEFVKF

-396 KTKTIERKLKSVA
+396 KTKTIERKLKEVS
-409 IDEKEEID
+409 IDESVKID
-417 QE
+417 NE

>member
-1 MDSTTI
+1 MESVAI
-7 IVVFVIAIIILVGII
+7 IVILSVAILGLIGLIIAMFV
-22 VTMILLQH
+22 LQ
-30 KNQQNRADIDYTL
+30 KQRQKSGDIDL
-43 LDKTIKTY
+43 NIFDKIIK
-51 LNNNNELINQRLE
+51 NNFDRNDELIKQRLE
-64 LIKEQI
+64 MIREQI
-70 EKNNNAILDFMAKI
+70 EKNNKSMLEFMTHI
-84 AKISEAQSHSNEIR
+84 ANLMSSQSQNNEQRI
-98 LNELV
+98 NELV
-103 KNVDAKQDKMLV
+103 KNVDNKQEKMLV

-177 GMSDFKRM
+177 GMSDFKKM

-212 YGSQVSIN
+212 YESQVNIK

-235 DNTIYLPVDAKFPM
+235 DGTIYLPIDAKFPM
-249 EDYLRLCKAN
+249 EDYLRLCKASE
-259 DEKDLKEIEVQSK
+259 EKDIKEVEVQSK
-272 NLERRIKEEAKK
+272 NLERRIKDEAKK
-284 IKDKYINVP
+284 IKEKYICLP

-300 MYLPVEGLYAEVLK
+300 MYLPVEGLYAEVLRK
-314 RADLIDSIQREY
+314 SDLIDTIQREY

-358 IWTMLGVFKQEFSKF
+358 IWNMLGVFKQEFVKF

-396 KTKTIERKLKSVA
+396 KTKTIERKLKEVS
-409 IDEKEEID
+409 IDESVKID
-417 QE
+417 NE

>member
-1 MDSTTI
+1 MESVAI
-7 IVVFVIAIIILVGII
+7 IVILSVAILGLIGLIIAMFV
-22 VTMILLQH
+22 LQ
-30 KNQQNRADIDYTL
+30 KQRQKSGDIDL
-43 LDKTIKTY
+43 NIFDKIIK
-51 LNNNNELINQRLE
+51 NNFDRNDELIKQRLE
-64 LIKEQI
+64 MIREQI
-70 EKNNNAILDFMAKI
+70 EKNNKSILEFMTHI
-84 AKISEAQSHSNEIR
+84 ANLMSSQSQNNEQRI
-98 LNELV
+98 NELV
-103 KNVDAKQDKMLV
+103 KNVDNKQEKMLV
-115 TLSQNL
+115 ALSQNL

-177 GMSDFKRM
+177 GMSDFKKM

-193 GWGEV
+193 GWGEI

-212 YGSQVSIN
+212 YESQVNIK

-235 DNTIYLPVDAKFPM
+235 DGTIYLPIDAKFPM
-249 EDYLRLCKAN
+249 EDYLRLCKASE
-259 DEKDLKEIEVQSK
+259 DKDIKEVEVQSK
-272 NLERRIKEEAKK
+272 NLERRIKDEAKK
-284 IKDKYINVP
+284 IKEKYICLP

-300 MYLPVEGLYAEVLK
+300 MYLPVEGLYAEVLRK
-314 RADLIDSIQREY
+314 SDLIDAIQREY

-358 IWTMLGVFKQEFSKF
+358 IWNMLGVFKQEFVKF

-396 KTKTIERKLKSVA
+396 KTKTIERKLKEVS
-409 IDEKEEID
+409 IDESVKID
-417 QE
+417 NE